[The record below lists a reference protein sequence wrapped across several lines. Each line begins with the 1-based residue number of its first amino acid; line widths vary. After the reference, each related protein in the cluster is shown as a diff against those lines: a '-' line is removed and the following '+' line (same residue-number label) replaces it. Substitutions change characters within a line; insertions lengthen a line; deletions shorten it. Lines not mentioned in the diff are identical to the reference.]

1 MPERAVPWTQADRD
15 RQSRTLRRL
24 RASTGLEQTPAASAL
39 GVSTS
44 QLSRYEAGQTP
55 LPLNLVGP
63 VADLYGA
70 DRHDVL
76 RSLGLLDTEAVAH
89 PGHEQPT
96 QVGKSLPDSGW
107 DFRAELLALAPAD
120 NPFVVDALALGA
132 GQDEDTQRF
141 LAGIVAKRVA
151 ARGVRRTTYPPRAPG
166 AGAPPDR
173 AAYLVRS
180 PSAPGVTPL
189 ASCYRLVSG
198 LPLNARW
205 RRGPSTPPRRGA
217 RGGLR
222 GRSAD
227 TRPCY
232 RRASSSTSGASSR
245 GRPGHRSGTPCRAAC
260 GLPGAPA
267 PRRCCRACPSLAK
280 YALERKGLTVMQ

>member
-1 MPERAVPWTQADRD
+1 MVGRATWDGQRQRRALAALVDASPHDATELARMAGLSYPQFLRYVWGKVPL
-15 RQSRTLRRL
+15 RTD
-24 RASTGLEQTPAASAL
+24 QIPVFAAAL
-39 GVSTS
+39 GVTT
-44 QLSRYEAGQTP
+44 AA
-55 LPLNLVGP
+55 LVS
-63 VADLYGA
+63 D
-70 DRHDVL
+70 
-76 RSLGLLDTEAVAH
+76 LGLLDAESAAH
-89 PGHEQPT
+89 SGE
-96 QVGKSLPDSGW
+96 SLPDSGW

-280 YALERKGLTVMQ
+280 YVLERKGLTVMQ